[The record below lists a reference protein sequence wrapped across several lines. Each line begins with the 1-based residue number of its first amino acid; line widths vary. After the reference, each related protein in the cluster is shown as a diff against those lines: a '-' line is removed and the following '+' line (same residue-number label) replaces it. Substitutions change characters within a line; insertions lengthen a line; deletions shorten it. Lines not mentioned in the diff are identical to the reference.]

1 MYLHHSTRDNVT
13 SNPSLYTD
21 FVFQSL
27 RGLESCDG
35 LPSKVTISL
44 DPLDQSAFEFVHLL
58 SGGISENQL
67 LRCDL
72 SNKNLPANLFFFLLS
87 ALYQLKV
94 AWLKLDGNNSWASL
108 NSYTN
113 CVIYYLGKHLL
124 YLDEEE
130 VTHQRLHLALKAQ
143 AESKIKIT
151 KIAWQECEAEALEA
165 AREYLDRVEAEAIAT
180 AEAQEALET
189 EAEARARKL
198 EEEEDDEEDGE
209 DDEEED
215 GDEEEDASGDE
226 IDEDTAAANA
236 DAIGRGGN
244 VNALPLTDSEAA
256 VLAFTTG
263 LSLHGVQQGPGAK
276 KMRKKKKKT
285 KSNKKKTKAS
295 DRIQDEA
302 TGFNLHV
309 PGRGLGA
316 GPLPGATVSA
326 STISSHNSNVG
337 IDTQLSNK
345 IEILIHYLQ
354 VYGLVLLSS
363 IKIDWPPAFER
374 FSQWVRLFTL
384 NLDSW
389 FSFLPFQQNLL
400 FWVVSFFPFM
410 LLLLFWRISRLRGNL
425 PTWVE
430 EYVTRWDRTKRRVGA
445 ALAVFVGVGILAS
458 MLFIGAPVYAGASPN
473 GSNYTSALCFLFIP
487 TLFAL
492 VWYLAIR
499 RFRRGWAEDTS
510 VDKDVFRSE
519 WLSKVNFWQWCQST
533 RTRSRTVFAKQSAAA
548 AWRPA
553 QMRAVRRSCSTPFCF
568 LSLSA
573 WC

>member
-13 SNPSLYTD
+13 TNPSLYTD

-35 LPSKVTISL
+35 VRSPLTIAL
-44 DPLDQSAFEFVHLL
+44 HPLDQSAFEFVHLL

-94 AWLKLDGNNSWASL
+94 AWLKLDGNNSWATL

-113 CVIYYLGKHLL
+113 CVIFYLGKHLL

-143 AESKIKIT
+143 AESKIKIV
-151 KIAWQECEAEALEA
+151 KIAWEECEAEALDA
-165 AREYLDRVEAEAIAT
+165 AREYLDRRDAEAEAA
-180 AEAQEALET
+180 AAAAAAQAQED
-189 EAEARARKL
+189 EARAMGM
-198 EEEEDDEEDGE
+198 EVDEEDEDEEDGE
-209 DDEEED
+209 DSDGDED
-215 GDEEEDASGDE
+215 GDGDE
-226 IDEDTAAANA
+226 SGADEA
-236 DAIGRGGN
+236 DAIGRGAN

-263 LSLHGVQQGPGAK
+263 LSLQGTKQGAGKNNGK
-276 KMRKKKKKT
+276 KKSGKKKK
-285 KSNKKKTKAS
+285 SKKPKVS

-316 GPLPGATVSA
+316 GPLPGATVTA

-337 IDTQLSNK
+337 IDTQISNK

-363 IKIDWPPAFER
+363 IHIDWPPAFTR
-374 FSQWVRLFTL
+374 FSEWVRVFTL

-389 FSFLPFQQNLL
+389 FSFLPFQQNLV
-400 FWVVSFFPFM
+400 FWTVSFFPF
-410 LLLLFWRISRLRGNL
+410 LLLALFWRISRLRGNL
-425 PTWVE
+425 PVWVDD
-430 EYVTRWDRTKRRVGA
+430 YVTNWTRTKRRVGA
-445 ALAVFVGVGILAS
+445 AVASFVLVGVLCS
-458 MLFIGAPVYAGASPN
+458 MLFIGAPVYAGAQPD
-473 GSNYTSALCFLFIP
+473 GSNYTSALCFIILPALF
-487 TLFAL
+487 FL
-492 VWYLAIR
+492 VWWLAIR
-499 RFRRGWAEDTS
+499 RFRRGWEEDTS
-510 VDKDVFRSE
+510 VDKDAFRSE
-519 WLSKVNFWQWCQST
+519 WLSKVNFWQWRQLINT
-533 RTRSRTVFAKQSAAA
+533 WIT
-548 AWRPA
+548 A
-553 QMRAVRRSCSTPFCF
+553 QKALLQAPCAGDS
-568 LSLSA
+568 
-573 WC
+573 